1 MSNLPIFDVAGSA
14 LQAQSVRLNT
24 IASNLSNAD
33 SIASSPDAVYKP
45 IEPVFKA
52 VPASGDGSLTGVQV
66 KQIEQT
72 NAAPIKRYDPGHPL
86 ADETGHY
93 DGSNVDL
100 VIEIADAREA
110 QRSYEANL
118 RMFDQTRQMTQSLFD
133 LLRR

>member
-1 MSNLPIFDVAGSA
+1 MADLITSLSFAASGMEAQATRLRHVSENIANTDTPGYHRKTIAFEQEMQSGLVKAGP
-14 LQAQSVRLNT
+14 VRLDRSDLPK
-24 IASNLSNAD
+24 I
-33 SIASSPDAVYKP
+33 
-45 IEPVFKA
+45 
-52 VPASGDGSLTGVQV
+52 
-66 KQIEQT
+66 
-72 NAAPIKRYDPGHPL
+72 YDPGHPL

-118 RMFDQTRQMTQSLFD
+118 KIFDQARQMTQSLFD